1 METIGLQPIAGRGRL
16 PPGRA
21 AHGGVTFRT
30 LAIMDAVIELM
41 SRTGCSACARAEAEL
56 ARILPDYGLS
66 AALIDVDQRAAEGD
80 PLPRAEYGDRVPV
93 VVVNGVEHSYWE
105 VDEPRLRADLDAMS

>member
-1 METIGLQPIAGRGRL
+1 
-16 PPGRA
+16 
-21 AHGGVTFRT
+21 
-30 LAIMDAVIELM
+30 MDAVIELM